1 MEMTQK
7 LSRLEKILCIF
18 TEIRSGEGRTA
29 LYMFANV
36 FLILCAYYLVKPLR
50 EGWIAVSDI
59 QGLSKMEVKAYSSF
73 GQSIF
78 LLLITALYA
87 RFSERLP
94 RKKLIIRS
102 TIFCISNLIIF
113 WFLQPNFFIEYLPG
127 TGIAF
132 YLWVGMFGVFVVAQ
146 FWAFAADLYTDQQ
159 GRRLMP
165 MIAVGATAGAVAG
178 AWFDTFVVDSQM
190 LGTESLLLLA
200 TIPLAASAILTG
212 LADAHG
218 PIGQGCEPKEVC
230 VPRVAD
236 GVKRG
241 AIRLVLT
248 SRFLLPVAIIT
259 LLFSWVNTNGENLLF
274 RVLQEFVGQEAELKG
289 ITDGRLLMEYTRD
302 MTTAFY
308 GDFFF
313 WTNIITLLLQAFVV
327 SRLLKYG
334 GFATLLLFL
343 PVVAML
349 SYATMAFIPVLLIVK
364 WMKIAENSTDY
375 SINNTAR
382 NVLWLPTTS
391 EMKFKAKPVI
401 DTLFVR
407 FGDGLAA
414 LTVLVGVQLLSL
426 STNMFFAFNVLLV
439 MIWLAGAIFV
449 IREHKRLSS
458 HEGAQAGR

>member
-1 MEMTQK
+1 
-7 LSRLEKILCIF
+7 
-18 TEIRSGEGRTA
+18 
-29 LYMFANV
+29 
-36 FLILCAYYLVKPLR
+36 
-50 EGWIAVSDI
+50 
-59 QGLSKMEVKAYSSF
+59 
-73 GQSIF
+73 
-78 LLLITALYA
+78 
-87 RFSERLP
+87 
-94 RKKLIIRS
+94 
-102 TIFCISNLIIF
+102 
-113 WFLQPNFFIEYLPG
+113 
-127 TGIAF
+127 
-132 YLWVGMFGVFVVAQ
+132 
-146 FWAFAADLYTDQQ
+146 
-159 GRRLMP
+159 MP
-165 MIAVGATAGAVAG
+165 MIAVGATAGAATG
-178 AWFDTFVVDSQM
+178 AWFDTFVVHSQM
-190 LGTESLLLLA
+190 FGTKSLLLVA
-200 TIPLAASAILTG
+200 TIPLAASAILTR
-212 LADAHG
+212 LADARG

-236 GVKRG
+236 GVKKG
-241 AIRLVLT
+241 AIRLALT
-248 SRFLLPVAIIT
+248 SRFLLSVAIIT

-274 RVLQEFVGQEAELKG
+274 RVLQEFIGQEAELKG
-289 ITDGRLLMEYTRD
+289 ITDGRLLLEYTRD

-313 WTNIITLLLQAFVV
+313 WTNILTLLLQSLVV

-343 PVVAML
+343 PVVAVL

-407 FGDGLAA
+407 CGDGLAA

-439 MIWLAGAIFV
+439 MIWTAGAIVV

-458 HEGAQAGR
+458 DEGVEAGK

>member
-1 MEMTQK
+1 
-7 LSRLEKILCIF
+7 
-18 TEIRSGEGRTA
+18 
-29 LYMFANV
+29 MFANV

-73 GQSIF
+73 GQSII
-78 LLLITALYA
+78 LLFIVALYA

-94 RKKLIIRS
+94 RQKLIVRS

-113 WFLQPNFFIEYLPG
+113 WVLQPNFFIEYLPG

-146 FWAFAADLYTDQQ
+146 FWAFAADLYTDRQ

-165 MIAVGATAGAVAG
+165 MIAVGATAGAATG
-178 AWFDTFVVDSQM
+178 AWFDTFVVHSHM
-190 LGTESLLLLA
+190 FGTKSLLLLA
-200 TIPLAASAILTG
+200 TIPLAASAILTS

-218 PIGQGCEPKEVC
+218 PTGQGCEPKEVC
-230 VPRVAD
+230 VPKAAD
-236 GVKRG
+236 GARKG
-241 AIRLVLT
+241 GIRLVLT

-274 RVLQEFVGQEAELKG
+274 RVLQEFIGQEAELKG

-302 MTTAFY
+302 ITTAFY
-308 GDFFF
+308 GKFFF
-313 WTNIITLLLQAFVV
+313 WTNILTLLLQSLVV

-407 FGDGLAA
+407 CGDGLAA

-426 STNMFFAFNVLLV
+426 GTNMFFAFNVFLV
-439 MIWLAGAIFV
+439 LIWIAGAIVV
-449 IREHKRLSS
+449 IREHKQIS
-458 HEGAQAGR
+458 

>member
-1 MEMTQK
+1 M
-7 LSRLEKILCIF
+7 
-18 TEIRSGEGRTA
+18 
-29 LYMFANV
+29 
-36 FLILCAYYLVKPLR
+36 
-50 EGWIAVSDI
+50 
-59 QGLSKMEVKAYSSF
+59 
-73 GQSIF
+73 
-78 LLLITALYA
+78 
-87 RFSERLP
+87 
-94 RKKLIIRS
+94 
-102 TIFCISNLIIF
+102 
-113 WFLQPNFFIEYLPG
+113 
-127 TGIAF
+127 
-132 YLWVGMFGVFVVAQ
+132 
-146 FWAFAADLYTDQQ
+146 
-159 GRRLMP
+159 
-165 MIAVGATAGAVAG
+165 
-178 AWFDTFVVDSQM
+178 
-190 LGTESLLLLA
+190 
-200 TIPLAASAILTG
+200 
-212 LADAHG
+212 
-218 PIGQGCEPKEVC
+218 C

-236 GVKRG
+236 GVRKG
-241 AIRLVLT
+241 AIRLALT
-248 SRFLLPVAIIT
+248 SRFLLSVSIIT

-313 WTNIITLLLQAFVV
+313 WTNILTLLLQSLVV

-343 PVVAML
+343 PVVAVL

-391 EMKFKAKPVI
+391 EMKFKAKPAI

-407 FGDGLAA
+407 CGDGFAA

-439 MIWLAGAIFV
+439 MIWIAGAIVV

-458 HEGAQAGR
+458 DEGVEAGK